1 MVSVTDAHVHVVSSD
16 TDRFPIRP
24 YNFGRDWWTGRE
36 IGAAEVTR
44 DLDAAGVERAV
55 IVQAVGPYGN
65 DNRYAQ
71 EVVSASAGRFAAVV
85 AIDSDGDDLAAELA
99 ALAHAGNVAGV
110 RVAAFAGEAPWLT
123 DGRGAAIWDAA
134 AASGVNLVI
143 ACLAPHVPAV
153 AELVR
158 ARPDVTVAMDHC
170 AFPDLDGGPPFHR
183 AAPLFELAELPSV
196 YLKLTTIVLRDAE
209 RVGGLHAL
217 VAQLVDAFGAARVCW
232 GSDHPQTFELSY
244 EQMVQLARR
253 ATDGLDAEARA
264 AVLDT
269 TARDLWFADR

>member
-1 MVSVTDAHVHVVSSD
+1 MISVTDAHVHVVSSD
-16 TDRFPIRP
+16 TDRFPLRP
-24 YNFGRDWWTGRE
+24 GDFGRDWWSGRE
-36 IGAAEVTR
+36 IGAEQITR

-71 EVVSASAGRFAAVV
+71 EVGAAGAGRFAAVV
-85 AIDSDGDDLAAELA
+85 AIDTDGDDPAAELA
-99 ALAHAGNVAGV
+99 ALVGAGNVAGV
-110 RVAAFAGEAPWLT
+110 RVAAFAGDAPWLT

-134 AASGVNLVI
+134 ADCGVNLVI

-158 ARPDVTVAMDHC
+158 ERPDVTVAMDHC
-170 AFPDLDGGPPFHR
+170 AFPDLDGGPPYHR
-183 AAPLFELAELPSV
+183 AAPLFELAGLPSV
-196 YLKLTTIVLRDAE
+196 SLKLTTIVLRDAE
-209 RVGGLHAL
+209 RVGGPRPL

-232 GSDHPQTFELSY
+232 GSDHPQTYELSY
-244 EQMVQLARR
+244 VQMVQLARR
-253 ATDGLDAEARA
+253 ATVALDAEARA

-269 TARDLWFADR
+269 TARDLWFAGR